1 MTSNDQRDKIYL
13 NQLAFYGYHGLFPE
27 EKKLGQ
33 RFVVDIVLYLDI
45 SVAGNSGH
53 MHDSVHYGEVFEVV
67 EQIVEGASIDL
78 IEELTEKIA
87 RLILAKFSLVEALTV
102 KVTKPDPPINGHYA
116 SVAVEIYRE
125 REAHDS
131 H

>member
-1 MTSNDQRDKIYL
+1 MSSNDQRDKIYL

-33 RFVVDIVLYLDI
+33 RFLVDVILFLDL
-45 SVAGNSGH
+45 SVAGNSGA
-53 MHDSVHYGEVFEVV
+53 MHDSVHYGEVFETI
-67 EQIVEGASIDL
+67 EQIVEGESIDL
-78 IEELTEKIA
+78 IEELTERIA
-87 RLILAKFSLVEALTV
+87 KLILDKFSLVEALTV

-125 REAHDS
+125 REVSSS